1 MVWCGKHFIL
11 VSLLVASWAGAAE
24 CTGRGRA
31 VFSLDENR
39 AAIKLS
45 CICGSLLEAD
55 NGVPAREKIEAVV
68 LLLKWLL
75 PAKVMSFG
83 T

>member
-11 VSLLVASWAGAAE
+11 VSLLVTLWAGAAE
-24 CTGRGRA
+24 CTLRGRA

-45 CICGSLLEAD
+45 CSLLAACWRLITVFLQ
-55 NGVPAREKIEAVV
+55 GRK
-68 LLLKWLL
+68 LRL
-75 PAKVMSFG
+75 
-83 T
+83 